1 MNKYILKAVMCSA
14 LVAPVLTSCEL
25 DQYPDTALVTEQAW
39 QKMSDADNFNNGIL
53 AYFRSLSDG
62 ATSVSEVQ
70 ADLFDLRNTAIDYN
84 QVYSWTYTNAQFDGD
99 GLWSNSYTAIAN
111 ANNVI
116 NNISKVKVD
125 GENEQKILD
134 HYKGNAFLLRAYA
147 LSNMAPRYC
156 KEYVDDENA
165 KNVAGLPL
173 LTEVD
178 VNKKP
183 ARATLYDTYQF
194 IMNDLQQ
201 ARQLMNDYD
210 NTDYATLSA
219 NVAEALEAR
228 VLLRMGKYQA
238 ALDSV
243 SDLLSRY
250 SLTTDADKYAE
261 MWKNDISD
269 FGVELIYE
277 PQMTPD
283 DRGSFYGQ
291 YESYIDDTG
300 YWNPNYIPTQG
311 LIDLYDVD
319 DIRLMDFFRAYND
332 DENGEPD
339 YNNPVKI
346 SCGDIITEG
355 VVLKKF
361 PGNASLKKGS
371 DGTVFYNMP
380 KPFRVAELYLIAAEA
395 SYKLNGTDGDYLKTL
410 RAARGLNTTLPTGA
424 PLFSM
429 IKDEWT
435 REFVGEN
442 FRLDNLKRWGDGFT
456 RMAPQ
461 ELEAGS
467 FSNTCPVTNFAIQP
481 DNQRWVWE
489 IPSQELQANSN
500 IERNW
505 KREN

>member
-1 MNKYILKAVMCSA
+1 MWV
-14 LVAPVLTSCEL
+14 
-25 DQYPDTALVTEQAW
+25 
-39 QKMSDADNFNNGIL
+39 
-53 AYFRSLSDG
+53 
-62 ATSVSEVQ
+62 
-70 ADLFDLRNTAIDYN
+70 YN
-84 QVYSWTYTNAQFDGD
+84 WTYTNAQFDGD
-99 GLWSNSYTAIAN
+99 GLWSGSYTAIAN

-116 NNISKVKVD
+116 NNIDKVKVD
-125 GENEQKILD
+125 GESDQKILD
-134 HYKGNAFLLRAYA
+134 HYKGNALLLRAYA

-291 YESYIDDTG
+291 YESYSDATG

-339 YNNPVKI
+339 YN
-346 SCGDIITEG
+346 
-355 VVLKKF
+355 
-361 PGNASLKKGS
+361 
-371 DGTVFYNMP
+371 
-380 KPFRVAELYLIAAEA
+380 KPHKYLI
-395 SYKLNGTDGDYLKTL
+395 S
-410 RAARGLNTTLPTGA
+410 P
-424 PLFSM
+424 
-429 IKDEWT
+429 
-435 REFVGEN
+435 
-442 FRLDNLKRWGDGFT
+442 
-456 RMAPQ
+456 
-461 ELEAGS
+461 
-467 FSNTCPVTNFAIQP
+467 
-481 DNQRWVWE
+481 
-489 IPSQELQANSN
+489 
-500 IERNW
+500 
-505 KREN
+505 